1 MAASSSTA
9 SSYRSRF
16 GDTTQTK
23 VFVGGLAWE
32 TPSEGLRQHFEQYGD
47 ILEAVVITDR
57 LTSRS
62 KGYGFVTFREAE
74 AARRAVQDPNPM
86 ITGRRANCNIA
97 SLGPPRPAHPRGR
110 PSPGPYWQQGPP
122 APVPQQGP
130 HYYIPI
136 PRAPQSPQMGPM
148 PSPGPAIYPHPSSQ
162 PYGGYWCPPEYQYPQ
177 AMMTPQMMQNY
188 YAQLYAAGLASPTGP
203 PPYHQYVGYM
213 QAPTP
218 RAAVLSPVAQQI
230 ATGQPYV
237 PHPAAAQMQGFSMQV
252 PSLPHNFAL
261 QLPSHAVSMLP
272 PNTTDMQSAGGQASS
287 AAAATNANNT
297 HQGA

>member
-1 MAASSSTA
+1 MQTCTHLARTYCFIYLHVLLLSRPLCRSAATNMSEKWFEV
-9 SSYRSRF
+9 SSYLLLF
-16 GDTTQTK
+16 LETFLFTDTVNTNMMNEWMN
-23 VFVGGLAWE
+23 A
-32 TPSEGLRQHFEQYGD
+32 
-47 ILEAVVITDR
+47 
-57 LTSRS
+57 
-62 KGYGFVTFREAE
+62 
-74 AARRAVQDPNPM
+74 
-86 ITGRRANCNIA
+86 
-97 SLGPPRPAHPRGR
+97 GR

-122 APVPQQGP
+122 APVPPQGP
-130 HYYIPI
+130 HYYIPS
-136 PRAPQSPQMGPM
+136 PRAPPPQQQQMGLM
-148 PSPGPAIYPHPSSQ
+148 PSPGPAIYHQPPSQ
-162 PYGGYWCPPEYQYPQ
+162 PWYWCPPDYQYPQ

-230 ATGQPYV
+230 AAGQPYV

-261 QLPSHAVSMLP
+261 QLPSHAVSLLP
-272 PNTTDMQSAGGQASS
+272 PNATDVQSAGGQASSS
-287 AAAATNANNT
+287 AAAATNANIT